1 MVDRLSAGQ
10 LKELHTSFTL
20 LDGDGDGRIDAVDL
34 QKFLGTFNANFSLHE
49 LEEFINDETCHPH
62 GVQPLILLLI
72 LAQRYRKF
80 GCVAGSGFPG
90 VCQHALAAHQFIS
103 EYALGNDEDTLRAT
117 FEAWDED
124 GDGMISANDLRNVV
138 EMCGEEW
145 SDENVND
152 MIYHRKTN
160 GLFSLEDLR
169 AIISG
174 ARASRQSSR
183 TSTAK

>member
-1 MVDRLSAGQ
+1 MLSRLIS
-10 LKELHTSFTL
+10 S
-20 LDGDGDGRIDAVDL
+20 
-34 QKFLGTFNANFSLHE
+34 SL
-49 LEEFINDETCHPH
+49 NMP
-62 GVQPLILLLI
+62 
-72 LAQRYRKF
+72 
-80 GCVAGSGFPG
+80 
-90 VCQHALAAHQFIS
+90 S
-103 EYALGNDEDTLRAT
+103 EIDEDTLRAT